1 VDLSEDQSD
10 GAHAHDRGDDRGATA
25 VEYALL
31 ITLIAAVIFGAV
43 AAFGTQVVA
52 LFQAATTGW

>member
-1 VDLSEDQSD
+1 MDLSEDPSVTTQ
-10 GAHAHDRGDDRGATA
+10 AHDRGRDRGATA

-31 ITLIAAVIFGAV
+31 ITLIAAVIFSAV

-52 LFQAATTGW
+52 LFQAATAGW